1 MLAMV
6 LGQFSHVPEH
16 AFNSAPN
23 PATHNS
29 RGVMKRSLASQS
41 GLTDQEIR
49 EAVDQGAVTKQY
61 FADPQNVV
69 SSLNR
74 LRSTE
79 ITSYLQY
86 KQHGYMA
93 VSLLSPGLKSEFE
106 AHAQQEL
113 VHADR
118 LATRIQQLGGVPIFD
133 LQELAGKA
141 AAIGVH
147 PEQGATLTEMVI
159 ENLLLERR
167 QIEAYTALIR
177 EIGDKDLVTR
187 EILLGILAETET
199 HASELADFLKRTSD
213 ER

>member
-1 MLAMV
+1 
-6 LGQFSHVPEH
+6 
-16 AFNSAPN
+16 
-23 PATHNS
+23 
-29 RGVMKRSLASQS
+29 MKRSLASQS

-93 VSLLSPGLKSEFE
+93 VSLLSPGLKTEFE